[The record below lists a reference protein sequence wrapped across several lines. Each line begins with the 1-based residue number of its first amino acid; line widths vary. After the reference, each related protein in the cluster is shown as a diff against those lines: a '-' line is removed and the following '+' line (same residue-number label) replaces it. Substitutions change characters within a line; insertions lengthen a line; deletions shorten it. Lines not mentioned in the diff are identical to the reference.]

1 MARTPEPYEL
11 NPDAVEDWV
20 ALVYEACKPQIRRRR
35 MSDEQA
41 AAYVAAVSDQILNR
55 IQRDRPDQYA
65 KLKQAMT
72 RAKY

>member
-1 MARTPEPYEL
+1 MAKIVKLYEL
-11 NPDAVEDWV
+11 NLDAVEDWV

-41 AAYVAAVSDQILNR
+41 AAYVAAVSDKILDR
-55 IQRDRPDQYA
+55 VQRDRPDQYA

-72 RAKY
+72 RAN

>member
-1 MARTPEPYEL
+1 
-11 NPDAVEDWV
+11 
-20 ALVYEACKPQIRRRR
+20 